1 MDTETI
7 QRIKGEVE
15 DKDLIHIPR
24 DQLFKETKQ
33 KLVERQNNNVWE
45 VGYWSTD
52 DEEDNDSDYEPD
64 QDNEDGEDDEEEYD
78 EEEEEEEDSEENK
91 DFDKPTVADPTSL
104 IKQEKFELSL

>member
-1 MDTETI
+1 LDTETI

-33 KLVERQNNNVWE
+33 KLIERQNNNVWE

-52 DEEDNDSDYEPD
+52 DEEDNDSDYDPD
-64 QDNEDGEDDEEEYD
+64 HDENDEDDDDEEYDDEEEED
-78 EEEEEEEDSEENK
+78 EEDK
-91 DFDKPTVADPTSL
+91 DEDKPTVLDPTAI
-104 IKQEKFELSL
+104 IK